1 MINKIKALI
10 KEENYKEI
18 HKELIELDAS
28 DIAEIL
34 EKLHEENLV
43 KVFNLLPKDL
53 AAKTFSQLDSHYQH
67 IIIKSLTA
75 DETADIINK
84 LETDDAVDVM
94 EEMPSNVVTKIL
106 EKTDTEKRKNINNL
120 LHYTEE
126 SAGSIMTVEY
136 LAIIGN
142 LKIEDAIKEIK
153 IQAKEK
159 VTIDYCYIL
168 DDERKLL
175 GTISLRQILLSS
187 HDDYVYDVMK
197 QRPKY
202 VMTNTDQELVAQ
214 KMKKYDINTIAV
226 VDSEK
231 RLVGIITIDDIV
243 DVLESETT
251 EDIEKMAAIIPN
263 DKPYMNM
270 NTFEIWRKRVPWLLL
285 LMISATFTSKIIQ
298 HYESALSTCVILT
311 SFIPMFMD
319 TAGNAGGQA
328 SVTII
333 RGLSL
338 NEISFKDIFKIVFKE
353 FKVAILIGISLAIAN
368 GLKLIFIDK
377 IPFDISLVVCI
388 TLVITIIIA
397 KFIGCTLPLIAKKL
411 KFDPAVMAS
420 PFITTIVDAVSL
432 IVFFQV
438 ASAILNI

>member
-28 DIAEIL
+28 DIVEIL

-106 EKTDTEKRKNINNL
+106 EKTDTEKRQNINNL

-243 DVLESETT
+243 DVLESVTT

-270 NTFEIWRKRVPWLLL
+270 NTFKIWRKRVPWLLL

-353 FKVAILIGISLAIAN
+353 FKVAILVGISLAIAN

>member
-106 EKTDTEKRKNINNL
+106 EKTDTEKRQNINNL